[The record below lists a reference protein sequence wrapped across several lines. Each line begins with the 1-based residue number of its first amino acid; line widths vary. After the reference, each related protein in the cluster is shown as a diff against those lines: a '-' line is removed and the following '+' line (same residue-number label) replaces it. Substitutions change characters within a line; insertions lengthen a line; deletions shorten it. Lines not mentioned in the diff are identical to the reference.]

1 MNAIC
6 LGVSKSKRIVTIMSL
21 ANVIL
26 MPPRNSPP
34 IPGSPSMFKLN
45 TVILRDIDFIKVII

>member
-45 TVILRDIDFIKVII
+45 TVILRDSKLFI